1 MTVKTPETGRRTGN
15 RLLRMLPEEDYR
27 RLASSVRI
35 IHAQPKH
42 VFYHSGERLTSV
54 YFPEGGVT
62 SVTATL
68 SDGTAVET
76 GTIGREG
83 MLGIEAFFGEDPI
96 SQGESMMQ
104 VSEADLVQLPATV
117 FRAEMARQDAL
128 YRLVARYAQASLF
141 QAMQSVACNARH
153 DIHERCARWLLAT
166 RDRIE
171 RDVFDLSHEFLACML
186 GVRRQSVTVA
196 AGALQK
202 AGFIVYTYG
211 HVEIRDREGLAGAA
225 CECYELIRRRFL
237 ALTIDESRD
246 PSRKI

>member
-1 MTVKTPETGRRTGN
+1 MTVQTPEPLRRTGN
-15 RLLRMLPEEDYR
+15 RLLGMLPEEDYR
-27 RLASSVRI
+27 QLAPSLTI
-35 IHAQPKH
+35 IHAQRKH
-42 VFYHSGERLTSV
+42 IFYHSGEPLTSV

-62 SVTATL
+62 SVTAML

-104 VSEADLVQLPATV
+104 VSEADLAQLPATV
-117 FRAEMARQDAL
+117 FRAEMARQGAL
-128 YRLVARYAQASLF
+128 FRLVARYAQAALF

-153 DIHERCARWLLAT
+153 DIYERCARWLLST
-166 RDRIE
+166 QDRIE
-171 RDVFDLSHEFLACML
+171 RDVFDLSHEFLAAML

-202 AGFIVYTYG
+202 AGFILYTYG

-225 CECYELIRRRFL
+225 CECYEMVRQRFV
-237 ALTIDESRD
+237 ALTADSFRGG
-246 PSRKI
+246 

>member
-1 MTVKTPETGRRTGN
+1 MTVHTPEPLRPTRN
-15 RLLRMLPEEDYR
+15 RLLGKLPEEDYW
-27 RLASSVRI
+27 RLASSLTIV
-35 IHAQPKH
+35 HAQPKH
-42 VFYHSGERLTSV
+42 IFYHSGEPLTSV

-104 VSEADLVQLPATV
+104 VSEADLMQLPATV
-117 FRAEMARQDAL
+117 FRAEMARQGAL
-128 YRLVARYAQASLF
+128 FRLVARYAQASLF

-153 DIHERCARWLLAT
+153 DIYERCARWLLST
-166 RDRIE
+166 QDRIE
-171 RDVFDLSHEFLACML
+171 RDVFDLSHEFLAAML

-202 AGFIVYTYG
+202 AGFILYTYG
-211 HVEIRDREGLAGAA
+211 HVEIRDREGLTGAA
-225 CECYELIRRRFL
+225 CECYEMVRRRFV
-237 ALTIDESRD
+237 ALTADSSHD
-246 PSRKI
+246 A